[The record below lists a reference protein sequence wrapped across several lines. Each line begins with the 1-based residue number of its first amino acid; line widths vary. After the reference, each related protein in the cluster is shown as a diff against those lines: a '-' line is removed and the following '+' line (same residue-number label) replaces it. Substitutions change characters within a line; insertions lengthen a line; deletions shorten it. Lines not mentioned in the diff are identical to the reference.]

1 MPFSKTTCAYDPEAM
16 AVLGRVFSA
25 AWHEIQEAGA
35 VPPDQE
41 AARAEL
47 ARRILAAAA
56 DGERDP
62 ERLKRLAL
70 ADSPL
75 ARAE

>member
-1 MPFSKTTCAYDPEAM
+1 MPFSDAPYDPETVAI
-16 AVLGRVFSA
+16 LGRVFSA
-25 AWHEIQEAGA
+25 AWHEIKEAGA
-35 VPPDQE
+35 VPSDQE
-41 AARAEL
+41 SARADL

>member
-1 MPFSKTTCAYDPEAM
+1 MPFSRTTNTYDPEAM
-16 AVLGRVFSA
+16 AVLGRAFSA
-25 AWHEIQEAGA
+25 AWQEIRDAGA
-35 VPPDQE
+35 IPSDQE
-41 AARAEL
+41 TARAEL